1 MSEYFPKPKSLEGKM
16 KVAPDLSNYATK
28 IDLKNA
34 TGVGTSNLAKKV
46 DLTILT
52 YEVDKSDIDELEKAK
67 NSLNSLKDQVD
78 KLDIDNLVPVFVD
91 FSKLRQVVKN
101 KVVKKTE
108 CNELVLKN
116 QHY

>member
-1 MSEYFPKPKSLEGKM
+1 M

-46 DLTILT
+46 DLTILK

-78 KLDIDNLVPVFVD
+78 KLDIDNLVPVFVN

-108 CNELVLKN
+108 CNELV
-116 QHY
+116 

>member
-16 KVAPDLSNYATK
+16 KVGPDLSNYATK

-46 DLTILT
+46 DLTILK
-52 YEVDKSDIDELEKAK
+52 YEVDKSDIDKLEKAK

-108 CNELVLKN
+108 CNELV
-116 QHY
+116 

>member
-1 MSEYFPKPKSLEGKM
+1 M
-16 KVAPDLSNYATK
+16 
-28 IDLKNA
+28 
-34 TGVGTSNLAKKV
+34 AKKV
-46 DLTILT
+46 DLTILK

-108 CNELVLKN
+108 CNELV
-116 QHY
+116 

>member
-1 MSEYFPKPKSLEGKM
+1 M

-28 IDLKNA
+28 MDLKNA
-34 TGVGTSNLAKKV
+34 TGVGPSNLAKKV
-46 DLTILT
+46 DLTILK

-67 NSLNSLKDQVD
+67 NILNSLKDQVD

-108 CNELVLKN
+108 CNELV
-116 QHY
+116 